1 MKLERVEIAIAM
13 KERMIV
19 PDAERRDHC
28 VDRLAHRHAACPQEA
43 IVSCRGDRYFPP
55 DHRPEFK
62 PVKQPACPVE
72 FGLGAKTL
80 QDFRQNEVSDQQPF
94 GSEQPVKQIGFGSAV
109 AVEVIDPNRGVRHDH
124 GGQSPVAPHSLEVA
138 FPLKLASIAP
148 DRFLA
153 LERDQHL
160 ESALDRFALGL
171 RSRRAHRTFHQGVID
186 YDIGPHRPHVVCM
199 LRQFDTHHNCVGIPS
214 LSIGKEGPKEPGR
227 RLDGFPLLMY
237 DCAYGAVGF
246 EWDERKA
253 QANLRKHR
261 VDFADAVT
269 MFEDVR
275 AVTVVDDDP
284 EEERYVTIGTDALGR
299 VLVVAYTIRGDCI
312 RIISARRATARERAE
327 YEKQGL

>member
-1 MKLERVEIAIAM
+1 
-13 KERMIV
+13 
-19 PDAERRDHC
+19 
-28 VDRLAHRHAACPQEA
+28 
-43 IVSCRGDRYFPP
+43 
-55 DHRPEFK
+55 
-62 PVKQPACPVE
+62 
-72 FGLGAKTL
+72 
-80 QDFRQNEVSDQQPF
+80 
-94 GSEQPVKQIGFGSAV
+94 
-109 AVEVIDPNRGVRHDH
+109 
-124 GGQSPVAPHSLEVA
+124 
-138 FPLKLASIAP
+138 
-148 DRFLA
+148 
-153 LERDQHL
+153 
-160 ESALDRFALGL
+160 
-171 RSRRAHRTFHQGVID
+171 
-186 YDIGPHRPHVVCM
+186 M